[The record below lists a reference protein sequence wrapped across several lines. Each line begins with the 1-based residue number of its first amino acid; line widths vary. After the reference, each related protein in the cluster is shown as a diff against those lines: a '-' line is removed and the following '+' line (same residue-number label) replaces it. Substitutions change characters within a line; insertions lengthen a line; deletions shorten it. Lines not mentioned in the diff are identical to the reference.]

1 MEMIWMF
8 GAGVDLGE
16 EDLEHDVE
24 VGAGVEEL
32 EMENQVVQLERDQQ
46 EEKGWGERGHQLQH
60 SPGLADAQWNS

>member
-24 VGAGVEEL
+24 FGAGVEEL

-46 EEKGWGERGHQLQH
+46 GEKGWGERGHQLQH

>member
-8 GAGVDLGE
+8 GANVDLGK

-32 EMENQVVQLERDQQ
+32 EMENQVV
-46 EEKGWGERGHQLQH
+46 
-60 SPGLADAQWNS
+60 